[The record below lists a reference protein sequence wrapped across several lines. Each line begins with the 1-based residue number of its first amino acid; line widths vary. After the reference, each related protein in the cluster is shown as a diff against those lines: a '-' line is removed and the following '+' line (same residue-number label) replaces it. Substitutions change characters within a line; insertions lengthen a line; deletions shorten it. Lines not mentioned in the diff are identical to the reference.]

1 MRGTDRR
8 AVAVVVVAIGV
19 MVSGCSSS
27 PETEPVTIGELPDD
41 VGPAIT
47 LTDDLDEYGSLQ
59 TWPSACDLVTD
70 ETLTALLPQIE
81 QITRTPEAVSY
92 EVQGIDLI
100 QVPGGIHAEEARC
113 EIAYT
118 IPIGMLATN
127 SGVLHIEVLAAGSPE
142 FVELNLDKAPTTEL
156 DVEGGSCGFAA
167 DGIRCLDQ
175 SGRVHFRMS
184 FSLPHHGPSLKDP
197 SRYEYGGET
206 VSFTTNSSDDQARN
220 EFIDEHLTFPIMSS
234 ILARLAT

>member
-1 MRGTDRR
+1 MRRFDRR
-8 AVAVVVVAIGV
+8 ALATIIVAVGVVLT
-19 MVSGCSSS
+19 GCSSS
-27 PETEPVTIGELPDD
+27 AETEPVTIGELPGD
-41 VGPAIT
+41 VGPAIE
-47 LTDDLDEYGSLQ
+47 LSDDLDEYGSLQ
-59 TWPSACDLVTD
+59 AWPSACDLVTD

-118 IPIGMLATN
+118 IPIGMLASN
-127 SGVLHIEVLAAGSPE
+127 PGVLHIEVLAAGSPE
-142 FVELNLDKAPTTEL
+142 FVELNLDPASTTEL
-156 DVEGGSCGFAA
+156 DVEGGTCGFAA

-175 SGRVHFRMS
+175 SGRLHFRMS

-197 SRYEYGGET
+197 SRYVHQGET
-206 VSFTTNSSDDQARN
+206 VSFTTDSQDDQARN

-234 ILARLAT
+234 ILDRLAG